1 LIDLHKRLFSRER
14 GGGEEEEDG
23 EGGGA
28 VEGGPGEGKP
38 AAAGFAARLPGAA
51 ASGRAYTLDPRRR
64 CAREEILLSCGAPAA
79 QAWIPRPRREVVRMC
94 LAIPVRLVSI
104 EGDEAR
110 GTLGA
115 AEIRVGLALVPEA
128 KAGDYVLV
136 HAGFALEVIS
146 EEEARKTFEIVRD
159 LAEAGDAP

>member
-1 LIDLHKRLFSRER
+1 MLLRYRWA
-14 GGGEEEEDG
+14 
-23 EGGGA
+23 EGGGRIA
-28 VEGGPGEGKP
+28 SP
-38 AAAGFAARLPGAA
+38 AAGGVA
-51 ASGRAYTLDPRRR
+51 
-64 CAREEILLSCGAPAA
+64 
-79 QAWIPRPRREVVRMC
+79 MC
-94 LAIPVRLVSI
+94 LAIPVKLVSI

-128 KAGDYVLV
+128 KAGDFVLV

-159 LAEAGDAP
+159 LVEHGDVP